1 MWYPGCKSVRHQ
13 TTPQERWSTLLNRI
27 SKYKQNNDLQP
38 STLDRGQD
46 ETNRQTQ
53 IPVEFVTDECD
64 GVGSLKISSDD
75 CCKDMQKGDKM
86 AAMLLH
92 SPADSKL
99 QSSGT
104 QISEMTLE
112 KSSIHKT
119 RQKTA
124 SKLKLPHRRKIEAET
139 KRLEERKEKRR
150 VLLQKKKEE
159 KDIQKQEIQK
169 EQTLAMVSVSLT
181 LQGCRKRDGLYSF
194 GCIGF

>member
-1 MWYPGCKSVRHQ
+1 MWYPGCKRVRHQ
-13 TTPQERWSTLLNRI
+13 TAPQERWSTLLNRI

-64 GVGSLKISSDD
+64 GVDGLKISSDD
-75 CCKDMQKGDKM
+75 CCKDWQKADKM

-92 SPADSKL
+92 PPADSKL

-104 QISEMTLE
+104 QMSEMTLE

-119 RQKTA
+119 RQITA
-124 SKLKLPHRRKIEAET
+124 SKLKLPHRRKIETET
-139 KRLEERKEKRR
+139 KRWEERQEKRR

-159 KDIQKQEIQK
+159 NYIHKQEIRE
-169 EQTLAMVSVSLT
+169 EQMLAMVSVSLT
-181 LQGCRKRDGLYSF
+181 LQGCRTAYTALTV
-194 GCIGF
+194 